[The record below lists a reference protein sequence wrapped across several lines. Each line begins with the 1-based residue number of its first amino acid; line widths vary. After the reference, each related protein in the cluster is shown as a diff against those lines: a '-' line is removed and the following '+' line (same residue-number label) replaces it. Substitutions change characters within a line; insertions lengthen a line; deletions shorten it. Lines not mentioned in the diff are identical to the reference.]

1 MTNRGDRG
9 NLIVHVTRTSS
20 HKTISTLA
28 PHQCTVCG
36 SIRKYTPTN
45 RNGSCTRAAAN
56 RPEVVVVVVELI
68 QSSARPSDLRSTVA
82 AVAATDSRKSPSALK

>member
-9 NLIVHVTRTSS
+9 NLIVRVTRTSS

-28 PHQCTVCG
+28 PHQCAVWQHPEV
-36 SIRKYTPTN
+36 YPTN

-68 QSSARPSDLRSTVA
+68 QSSARPSDLRSAVA
-82 AVAATDSRKSPSALK
+82 AATDSRKSPSALK

>member
-9 NLIVHVTRTSS
+9 NLIVRVTRTSS

-28 PHQCTVCG
+28 PHQCAVWQHPEV
-36 SIRKYTPTN
+36 YPTN

-56 RPEVVVVVVELI
+56 RPEVVVVVELI
-68 QSSARPSDLRSTVA
+68 QSSARPSDLRSAVVVA
-82 AVAATDSRKSPSALK
+82 AATDSRKSPSALK